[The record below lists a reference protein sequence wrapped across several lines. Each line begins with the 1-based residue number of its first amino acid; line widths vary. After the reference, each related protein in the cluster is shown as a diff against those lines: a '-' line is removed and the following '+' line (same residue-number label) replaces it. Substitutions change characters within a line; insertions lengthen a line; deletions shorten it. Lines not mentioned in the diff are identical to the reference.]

1 MTAIFLSLLS
11 QERQC
16 RHTEGD
22 VCGVAARK
30 TLAKFPVI
38 RNNNCYDYD
47 NDKKENM
54 MCLSSPG
61 FSASFSVNLFI
72 QPVFIHFQR
81 DPSGPVANWTAQT
94 RCIGFQD
101 RPSSV
106 IKG

>member
-1 MTAIFLSLLS
+1 MTAISLSLTS

-16 RHTEGD
+16 RRTEDD

-54 MCLSSPG
+54 MCLFTPG
-61 FSASFSVNLFI
+61 FSASLFILFI

-81 DPSGPVANWTAQT
+81 DPCGPVANWTAQT